1 MASWVGRHLKDCKA
15 RTPLW
20 PAGPPTSC
28 LSTPSCSIL
37 CDHHISSV
45 LSTFHTI
52 RVCAAALSSTS
63 PLVTGSLGSEG
74 ASGDHLL
81 AAALWCQNG
90 AIEGDLFLL
99 QQYVLTM
106 GDVTASKCSL
116 PRNLPRKLVQVLVA
130 EVRQGLVCHLQQFS
144 AWQWQKEGAK
154 QCRKILFP

>member
-1 MASWVGRHLKDCKA
+1 MLQLCPLP
-15 RTPLW
+15 PLW
-20 PAGPPTSC
+20 SRDHLGQKGP
-28 LSTPSCSIL
+28 
-37 CDHHISSV
+37 
-45 LSTFHTI
+45 
-52 RVCAAALSSTS
+52 
-63 PLVTGSLGSEG
+63 LGI
-74 ASGDHLL
+74 DHLL

>member
-1 MASWVGRHLKDCKA
+1 MCCSFVLYLPSGHGITWVGRGL
-15 RTPLW
+15 R
-20 PAGPPTSC
+20 
-28 LSTPSCSIL
+28 
-37 CDHHISSV
+37 
-45 LSTFHTI
+45 
-52 RVCAAALSSTS
+52 
-63 PLVTGSLGSEG
+63 
-74 ASGDHLL
+74 DHLL

-154 QCRKILFP
+154 QCRSLRKILFP

>member
-74 ASGDHLL
+74 ASGDRSPVSCSSVVPKWCYWGRLISV
-81 AAALWCQNG
+81 AAVCADDGRCNSIQMQSSKKPAQEACASACGWGQARPGLPF
-90 AIEGDLFLL
+90 AA
-99 QQYVLTM
+99 VL
-106 GDVTASKCSL
+106 C
-116 PRNLPRKLVQVLVA
+116 VA
-130 EVRQGLVCHLQQFS
+130 V
-144 AWQWQKEGAK
+144 AK
-154 QCRKILFP
+154 GGGKAV